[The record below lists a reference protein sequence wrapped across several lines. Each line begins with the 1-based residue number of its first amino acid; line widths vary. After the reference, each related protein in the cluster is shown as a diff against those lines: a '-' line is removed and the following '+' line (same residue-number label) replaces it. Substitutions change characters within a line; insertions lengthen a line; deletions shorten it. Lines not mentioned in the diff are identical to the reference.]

1 MKEIVYQELRNC
13 NRTINQ
19 IKDTKRREAGSN
31 LLLETFE
38 KMMELTNISRK
49 EGLLSLE
56 ETCNK
61 LEDIGSNI
69 YLKTMIMLVVD
80 GTDPELVEQLCLSRY
95 FSLNLDGYEGV
106 QYLAMMVGSL
116 AIQAGEN
123 PRIIEERLKALIPEE
138 VVGAFEKKHSQRK
151 KAKFDFAIEDS
162 LSSIED
168 LYIGDISAKPSD
180 AYYYQIKIADY
191 AIKSMDDRSIQRV
204 LRDVDN
210 YYLTLAMKGLSG
222 EARRRLFI
230 NLSPRVAAIIA
241 DDMEFLPVIE
251 MKEVADAIMTIY
263 SDIVKLISTM
273 EIACPDGEALCLFG
287 KIFDIT

>member
-95 FSLNLDGYEGV
+95 FSLNLDGYEGL
-106 QYLAMMVGSL
+106 QYLVMMIGCL

-123 PRIIEERLKALIPEE
+123 PRIIEEKLRAMIPEG
-138 VVGAFEKKHSQRK
+138 VADALQKKHSKREQI
-151 KAKFDFAIEDS
+151 KFDFTIEDNMNS
-162 LSSIED
+162 FED
-168 LYIGDISAKPSD
+168 LCVGDISAKPND

-191 AIKSMDDRSIQRV
+191 AIKSLDDRSIQRF
-204 LRDVDN
+204 LGDVDN
-210 YYLTLAMKGLSG
+210 YYFTLAMKGLSG
-222 EARRRLFI
+222 EARRRIFI

-251 MKEVADAIMTIY
+251 MKEVADAIMNIY
-263 SDIVKLISTM
+263 SDMVKLISTM
-273 EIACPDGEALCLFG
+273 EIVCPDGEALCLFG

>member
-1 MKEIVYQELRNC
+1 MKEIIYQALRDC
-13 NRTINQ
+13 NRTIGQ
-19 IKDTKRREAGSN
+19 IKDTKRKEAGSN

-38 KMMELTNISRK
+38 KMMELTNVSRK

-151 KAKFDFAIEDS
+151 KAKYDFAIEDS

-222 EARRRLFI
+222 EARRRIFI
-230 NLSPRVAAIIA
+230 NLSPRVAAFIA
-241 DDMEFLPVIE
+241 DDMESMPVVDS
-251 MKEVADAIMTIY
+251 KEIGDAIVKIY
-263 SDIVKLISTM
+263 SDIVNLISTM
-273 EIACPDGEALCLFG
+273 EIVCRDGEALCLFG
-287 KIFDIT
+287 KIFDMV